1 MNRFVSNSHL
11 SREQNSLVPT
21 RNISLPISP
30 STAQRMRNVRAT
42 SEIPN
47 ASSRSAAVGASL
59 SAQTVCDMRM
69 ILNQISI
76 NDSIG
81 VQGVL
86 EGTRGHNSDEVTQ
99 AKESVKEAAQGTGT
113 MWNPQIR
120 EFTREGSQ
128 GRDFDSTAS
137 TAALGLRSS
146 GSLFVHPTIPVPE
159 IQGQGVGKAVGEL
172 QEVYERKLLAA
183 GQEVASL
190 SASLEAARRIN
201 DTLSAQL
208 QRAAD
213 IGCEYLTEPVM
224 DLDGDEQGD
233 REGEGD
239 GEVDRKGQGQGQGL
253 QANRYTTHK
262 TYASFMQDAA
272 LEIKEPDG
280 EGTYARY
287 HITVTKH
294 SSS

>member
-1 MNRFVSNSHL
+1 MNRFVSDNHL

-21 RNISLPISP
+21 RKISLPISP

-42 SEIPN
+42 SENPN

-59 SAQTVCDMRM
+59 SAQTVLDMRM

-86 EGTRGHNSDEVTQ
+86 EGNRGHNSDEVTQ
-99 AKESVKEAAQGTGT
+99 AEESVKEAVQGTGT
-113 MWNPQIR
+113 VWNPQVR

-128 GRDFDSTAS
+128 GRDCDSTAS

-146 GSLFVHPTIPVPE
+146 GSVFVQSTIPVPE
-159 IQGQGVGKAVGEL
+159 VQGHGVGQAVGKL
-172 QEVYERKLLAA
+172 QEVYERKLIAA
-183 GQEVASL
+183 DQEVASL
-190 SASLEAARRIN
+190 SASLETERRIN
-201 DTLSAQL
+201 DNLSAQL

-213 IGCEYLTEPVM
+213 IGCEYFTEPVM
-224 DLDGDEQGD
+224 DLDGDEQGEGQG
-233 REGEGD
+233 EGE

-253 QANRYTTHK
+253 QASRYTTHK

-272 LEIKEPDG
+272 QEIKEPDG
-280 EGTYARY
+280 EGTYVRY
-287 HITVTKH
+287 HITVT
-294 SSS
+294 